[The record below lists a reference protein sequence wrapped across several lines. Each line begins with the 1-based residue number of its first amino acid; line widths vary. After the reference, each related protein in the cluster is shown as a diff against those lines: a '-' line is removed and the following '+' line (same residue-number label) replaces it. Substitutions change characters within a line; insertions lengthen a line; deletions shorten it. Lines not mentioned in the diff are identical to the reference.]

1 MTSANREGY
10 AAGVAKEL
18 RVGLVGCGPRA
29 HNHAK
34 LVHGMAGVRLTAVCD
49 PLAAPRGR
57 MADEFGIGRRYER
70 IEEML
75 AAAALDAVLV
85 NVPPHLNAEAAMVCL
100 QAGVDTLLEKPP
112 GLRVAETRAL
122 RAAAQRSGARCM
134 VGFNR
139 RFNPLIAEAKRRVA
153 ERGPVVTVVGE
164 FHKNLV
170 EIERQGRIAEPTLER
185 FFYETPIHA
194 LDCVRWLAGGPVREV
209 HSVSR
214 RAVSR
219 HRDAFGA
226 LMQFDNGCI
235 VHLVANITGGARLE
249 RYEIHGAGI
258 SAYLEGVQRGH
269 VVADGEVTELAAA
282 GSGPGGG
289 GTPEQDRYFLD
300 CIREE
305 RPIEL
310 PACDLHEA
318 VATMELM
325 ATIHGD

>member
-1 MTSANREGY
+1 M
-10 AAGVAKEL
+10 
-18 RVGLVGCGPRA
+18 VGCGPRA
-29 HNHAK
+29 HSHAR
-34 LVHGMAGVRLTAVCD
+34 LAGGMDGVRLTAVCD
-49 PLAAPRGR
+49 PVAAPRGR

-70 IEEML
+70 IGEML
-75 AAAALDAVLV
+75 EDAPLDAVLV
-85 NVPPHLNAEAAMVCL
+85 NVPPHLNAAAAMECL
-100 QAGVDTLLEKPP
+100 EAGVDTLVEKPP
-112 GLRVAETRAL
+112 GLHVAETRAL
-122 RAAAQRSGARCM
+122 RAAAARSGTRCM

-153 ERGPVVTVVGE
+153 ERGPLVTVVGE

-170 EIERQGRIAEPTLER
+170 DLERQGRLAEPTLAR

-194 LDCVRWLAGGPVREV
+194 LDCVRWLAGAPVREV

-235 VHLVANITGGARLE
+235 VHLVANITSGARLE

-258 SAYLEGVQRGH
+258 SAYLDGVNRGH
-269 VVADGEVTELAAA
+269 VVADGAVTELTAP
-282 GSGPGGG
+282 GTGTGTGGG
-289 GTPEQDRYFLD
+289 GTLEQDRYFFD
-300 CIREE
+300 CIRND
-305 RPIEL
+305 RPIAL
-310 PACDLHEA
+310 PACDLDEA

-325 ATIHGD
+325 AAVHGD